1 MLTRALKEKDSC
13 LRSGSYITNVEGINT
28 TQVQHLQASV
38 DSVHVLCSK
47 GHGDLEGAER
57 ILGREKAHDGSV
69 TGLIQEC

>member
-1 MLTRALKEKDSC
+1 MNA
-13 LRSGSYITNVEGINT
+13 EGINT

-69 TGLIQEC
+69 TGLVQEC